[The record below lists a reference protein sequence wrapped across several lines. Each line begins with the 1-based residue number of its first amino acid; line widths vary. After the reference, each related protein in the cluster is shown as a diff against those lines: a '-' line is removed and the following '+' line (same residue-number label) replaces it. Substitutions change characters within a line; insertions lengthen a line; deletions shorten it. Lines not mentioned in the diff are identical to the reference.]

1 MYQQKRWDADGHDND
16 AIGRQKSMV
25 LTDGI
30 ADMSTGIE
38 RTCIT
43 WTYFSFILAYLFF
56 SSSNTTTTA
65 RSDDD
70 DTVHPL
76 ASFNETIESDPP
88 EDGGSNH
95 LLREFVSMQRKMSR
109 LVRIAIQF
117 KTCTMIREE
126 AMKTYYAYYH
136 STIRSYFGFKMSY
149 TYYH

>member
-1 MYQQKRWDADGHDND
+1 
-16 AIGRQKSMV
+16 MV
-25 LTDGI
+25 LADGI

-65 RSDDD
+65 RIDDD
-70 DTVHPL
+70 ITVHPL

-88 EDGGSNH
+88 EDGESNH
-95 LLREFVSMQRKMSR
+95 LLRGFVSMQRNMSR
-109 LVRIAIQF
+109 LVRIAIQLF

-136 STIRSYFGFKMSY
+136 STIRSYFGFKISY